1 MPDSVTVIDF
11 SSADLSAWRPIND
24 GVMGGLS
31 ESRITATGSG
41 TALFTGTVSL
51 ERNGGFA
58 SIRTDLPCLDLSGH
72 SGLYL
77 RVRGDGHR
85 YRLRLRCDH
94 GFDGVAY
101 QAGFATQA
109 MQWQT
114 LQLPFDNFQPSFRGR
129 PVPNA
134 PPLDVARI
142 CQIGLLIADRQ
153 AGTFSLELASVVAGK
168 G

>member
-11 SSADLSAWRPIND
+11 STDDLSTWRPIND

-31 ESRITATGSG
+31 DSQIIATGNG
-41 TALFTGTVSL
+41 TALFTGSVSL

-58 SIRTDLPCLDLSGH
+58 SIRTDLQCRDLSGY

-101 QAGFATQA
+101 QAGFTTQA
-109 MQWQT
+109 MQWQAI
-114 LQLPFDNFQPSFRGR
+114 QLPFENFKPSFRGR
-129 PVPNA
+129 PVPSA
-134 PPLDVARI
+134 PPLAVSRI

-153 AGTFSLELASVVAGK
+153 AGTFSLELASVVANK

>member
-1 MPDSVTVIDF
+1 MPDSVTVIGF
-11 SSADLSAWRPIND
+11 STADLSTWRPIND

-31 ESRITATGSG
+31 GSQIIATGNG

-58 SIRTDLPCLDLSGH
+58 SIRTDLQCRDLSEY

-109 MQWQT
+109 IQCVDDKTWKVHFDDWMF
-114 LQLPFDNFQPSFRGR
+114 LQPNGVLINRAKMSKFGIELGEVILFFQRG
-129 PVPNA
+129 
-134 PPLDVARI
+134 
-142 CQIGLLIADRQ
+142 G
-153 AGTFSLELASVVAGK
+153 
-168 G
+168 